1 LCGAGYNFAIDKSVN
16 LLLSNTGSVMEIE
29 ESENTNPTPPAVLDN
44 SENFAAQISLPEG
57 HQITIGELDPGTLVE
72 IATWHGTGRPDESA
86 HRFLLSAE
94 GIGLTRRRGR
104 EAVPVKPVV
113 RTGSAFNNPVVGKSN
128 YLPNQNSN
136 SGLSDLTGFHPL
148 DGESVTQ
155 DDEPY
160 VNVWIERGKSFGFTA
175 LVIVLIGVIFQVYGL
190 STTVPDQGP
199 KTFFGST
206 TTSLIIYK
214 KTKEVVSGNVMV
226 VKSKVEGVETVYF
239 GAASINGEQLT
250 LGLEG
255 KNVTLSTKDIAG
267 KGFFLVPFIG
277 GLIKKLPH

>member
-1 LCGAGYNFAIDKSVN
+1 
-16 LLLSNTGSVMEIE
+16 MEIE
-29 ESENTNPTPPAVLDN
+29 ESDNTKPTPPAVLDN

-86 HRFLLSAE
+86 NRFLLSAE
-94 GIGLTRRRGR
+94 GIGLPRRRGS
-104 EAVPVKPVV
+104 ENVGVKPVV
-113 RTGSAFNNPVVGKSN
+113 TTSSGFTNQSSGKSN
-128 YLPNQNSN
+128 YLPNQNTS

-148 DGESVTQ
+148 DGQSLAQ
-155 DDEPY
+155 DNEQAP
-160 VNVWIERGKSFGFTA
+160 NVWIERGKSFGFTA
-175 LVIVLIGVIFQVYGL
+175 LVFIIIGVIFQVYGL
-190 STTVPDQGP
+190 GVTVPDQGP

-206 TTSLIIYK
+206 TTSLIIYQ
-214 KTKEVVSGNVMV
+214 KTNAVVSGNVMV
-226 VKSKVEGVETVYF
+226 VKSKTDGAETVYF
-239 GAASINGEQLT
+239 GAGSINGEQLT

-255 KNVTLSTKDIAG
+255 KNVTLSTKDIVG

>member
-1 LCGAGYNFAIDKSVN
+1 
-16 LLLSNTGSVMEIE
+16 MEGIVDIE
-29 ESENTNPTPPAVLDN
+29 ENENTTSTPPAVLDN
-44 SENFAAQISLPEG
+44 SENFAPQISLPEG

-72 IATWHGTGRPDESA
+72 IATWKGTGRPDESSN
-86 HRFLLSAE
+86 RFLLSAE
-94 GIGLTRRRGR
+94 GIGLPRRRSND
-104 EAVPVKPVV
+104 AAPVKPVV
-113 RTGSAFNNPVVGKSN
+113 QTGNTFVNPNPNKGS
-128 YLPNQNSN
+128 YLPNQNSQ
-136 SGLSDLTGFHPL
+136 SGLSDITGFNPV
-148 DGESVTQ
+148 DNVSTAQSERQ
-155 DDEPY
+155 PI
-160 VNVWIERGKSFGFTA
+160 NVWLERGKSFGFTA

-190 STTVPDQGP
+190 SVTVPDQGP

-226 VKSKVEGVETVYF
+226 VKSKAAGTDMVYF

-277 GLIKKLPH
+277 GVVKKLTH

>member
-1 LCGAGYNFAIDKSVN
+1 LCTAGYNFAIDKSLN

-29 ESENTNPTPPAVLDN
+29 ESENTKPTPPAVLDN

-86 HRFLLSAE
+86 NRFLLSAE
-94 GIGLTRRRGR
+94 GIGLTRRRGS
-104 EAVPVKPVV
+104 ESVPAKPVV
-113 RTGSAFNNPVVGKSN
+113 RTSTGINNQPVSKSS

-148 DGESVTQ
+148 DGQLLAEDNEQ
-155 DDEPY
+155 P
-160 VNVWIERGKSFGFTA
+160 VNVWIERSKSFGFTA
-175 LVIVLIGVIFQVYGL
+175 LVFIIIGVIFQVYGL
-190 STTVPDQGP
+190 GVTVPDQGP

-206 TTSLIIYK
+206 TTSLIIYQ
-214 KTKEVVSGNVMV
+214 KTNAVVSGNVMV
-226 VKSKVEGVETVYF
+226 VKSKTDGAETVYF
-239 GAASINGEQLT
+239 GAGSINGEQLT

-255 KNVTLSTKDIAG
+255 KNVTLSTKDIVG